1 MSATTHVDMSP
12 GSTGDVLGDAWEE
25 VFKNYYQEKLEEI
38 VQRYPSEQN
47 WVRVNYDD
55 IFRVNVELS
64 DAVLDDPKTAL
75 QVGEIVLESW
85 DFPTPGVGF
94 DEQIEIRV
102 TNLPDDE
109 IYNPE
114 DLRAED
120 GGKYVGI
127 KGSLSKITQPTDY
140 PTELAFECACG
151 RTQTPV
157 VVPQPNRHE
166 MQEPTDSCPHCEQ
179 KRNWYPTTDGGT
191 WEDLSKV
198 RIEQSIDQSKGN
210 EGASITGI
218 VVGSLVEGYGTEL
231 YARAGEDCV
240 AYGILERRQR
250 DERGSAD
257 LLFKQYLDV
266 HDIDFNTDSDTVNPD
281 DYRDRIKSV
290 VTEQSNPVET
300 FVENIAPQLKTTD
313 RWERAVWLATAY
325 LFKAPRIHTDSGEI
339 YRGDIHAG
347 IIGDPGIGKSVLN
360 RAIERISPRAERRSA
375 TGISSDVG
383 LTAAAIKD
391 DFGEGEYTL
400 EPGILVRANGGH
412 AVIDEIDKGPSDLE
426 KINDALE
433 GDQRVTVDKGGKHAE
448 FATRTALWATGN
460 PEDGRFNRG
469 DHADPLPAQVNI
481 DTSLRDRFDGLVL
494 IPDEQ
499 DTEHDSDV
507 AGHILDAYEEASNE
521 DLENDILK
529 RDVSL
534 DELQAWVMLGQEID
548 PALTEPAKSE
558 IQDYYTELRSR
569 NDDSDTF
576 VTTARGVESL
586 IRFAGAFARL
596 YLSETIDP
604 VHAELATTLMD
615 KIIGQYYDPESGEWL
630 DTHEW
635 SAESSSQQSRKERL
649 KNAIRMDALTVDE
662 IQDET
667 GLGTETIT
675 DEIEMLKKKGEAIEP
690 ETGRYR
696 LV

>member
-1 MSATTHVDMSP
+1 MRQAQQVDMSP
-12 GSTGDVLGDAWEE
+12 GSRGDVLADAWEE
-25 VFKNYYQEKLEEI
+25 VFEKYYQDDLEQI
-38 VQRYPSEQN
+38 VQRFPSEQD
-47 WVRVNYDD
+47 WVQVDYED
-55 IFRVNVELS
+55 IFRVNVDLA
-64 DAVLDDPKTAL
+64 DAVIDDPKTAFHI
-75 QVGEIVLESW
+75 GEVVLEAW
-85 DFPTPGVGF
+85 DFPVPGAGF
-94 DEQIEIRV
+94 DEEITLRV
-102 TNLPDDE
+102 TNLPDDH

-120 GGKYVGI
+120 GGKYIGV

-140 PTELAFECACG
+140 PVELAFECSCG

-157 VVPQPNRHE
+157 VVPQTSRHN
-166 MQEPTDSCPHCEQ
+166 MQEPSQSCPHCENS
-179 KRNWYPTTDGGT
+179 RNWFPTTDGGS
-191 WEDLSKV
+191 WEDLSKI

-210 EGASITGI
+210 EGASITG
-218 VVGSLVEGYGTEL
+218 VVIGSLVEGYGTEL

-240 AYGILERRQR
+240 AYGILERRQK

-257 LLFKQYLDV
+257 LLFKQYVDV

-281 DYRDRIKSV
+281 EYRDRIESV
-290 VTEQSNPVET
+290 VEQSTQPVET
-300 FVENIAPQLKTTD
+300 FVKNIAPQLKTTD

-325 LFKAPRIHTDSGEI
+325 LFKAPRIHTDSDEI

-360 RAIERISPRAERRSA
+360 RAIERISPNAERRSA
-375 TGISSDVG
+375 TGISSEVG

-412 AVIDEIDKGPSDLE
+412 AVIDEIDKGPNELE

-460 PEDGRFNRG
+460 PEGGRYDTS
-469 DHADPLPAQVNI
+469 DHGDPLPAQVDI

-499 DTEHDSDV
+499 DESHDSDV

-521 DLENDILK
+521 DVENDVLK
-529 RDVSL
+529 REVDL
-534 DELQAWVMLGQEID
+534 DELQAWVMLGQEIG
-548 PALTEPAKSE
+548 PALTDSAKSE
-558 IQDYYTELRSR
+558 IQEYYTKLRGR
-569 NDDSDTF
+569 NDDADTF

-586 IRFAGAFARL
+586 IRFSGAFARL
-596 YLSETIDP
+596 HLSDKITHK
-604 VHAELATTLMD
+604 HARLATELMD
-615 KIIGQYYDPESGEWL
+615 KIIGQNYDPETGTWK
-630 DTHEW
+630 DAHEW
-635 SAESSSQQSRKERL
+635 NSPDFERKEQR
-649 KNAIRMDALTVDE
+649 I
-662 IQDET
+662 
-667 GLGTETIT
+667 
-675 DEIEMLKKKGEAIEP
+675 EAIQEILGDTP
-690 ETGRYR
+690 LLVSDVEREVKYDRQTVKETLKSGPFNK
-696 LV
+696 LANNKWEQK